1 MVGAM
6 RVVDI
11 KIEDGKRSDICSDA
25 STTELNQEYTFDSK
39 SRIVKHRFTSYMA
52 YVTCTYQYEDEKRIP
67 AVMVRDHPEEGVT
80 TYHYTYTKFDKH
92 KNWIERKISYS
103 TEYDKY
109 DENGDYIGD
118 EYTSPKEYT
127 EKRDIEYW

>member
-1 MVGAM
+1 MLHAHTNTKM
-6 RVVDI
+6 
-11 KIEDGKRSDICSDA
+11 KK
-25 STTELNQEYTFDSK
+25 DSG
-39 SRIVKHRFTSYMA
+39 SH
-52 YVTCTYQYEDEKRIP
+52 EG
-67 AVMVRDHPEEGVT
+67 DHPEEGVT

-118 EYTSPKEYT
+118 EYTSPKRIHR
-127 EKRDIEYW
+127 EKRH